1 MSALL
6 NDQTRIELSVLKKY
20 GLRYAILAAWAHALR
35 DQGVAVPANL
45 AKLFEKV
52 RVKIS
57 SGCFS
62 VCDVGC
68 DLGRIEATLFSTA
81 TSAGQE
87 TADSW
92 VDMLGECMSEYANI
106 DEIEKRINVQAVKMH
121 YNRFDFAGACG
132 DCKD

>member
-1 MSALL
+1 MPNLL
-6 NDQTRIELSVLKKY
+6 KDQGKVELSVLKKY
-20 GLRYAILAAWAHALR
+20 ALRYAILAAWAHALR
-35 DQGVAVPANL
+35 DQGIAVPPSL
-45 AKLFEKV
+45 GKPFEKV

-68 DLGRIEATLFSTA
+68 DLARIEAMLFSTA

-106 DEIEKRINVQAVKMH
+106 DEIEKRIKRQAVKMH
-121 YNRFDFAGACG
+121 YNRFDFGGACG
-132 DCKD
+132 DHET

>member
-1 MSALL
+1 MTNLL
-6 NDQTRIELSVLKKY
+6 NDQAKVELSVMKKY
-20 GLRYAILAAWAHALR
+20 GLRYAILAAWAHDLR
-35 DQGVAVPANL
+35 DQGVAVPPSL
-45 AKLFEKV
+45 SKLFEKV

-68 DLGRIEATLFSTA
+68 DLGRIEATLFSAA
-81 TSAGQE
+81 TTAGQE

-106 DEIEKRINVQAVKMH
+106 DEIEKRIDVQAVKTH
-121 YNRFDFAGACG
+121 YNRFVFGGACG
-132 DCKD
+132 DCEA

>member
-1 MSALL
+1 MTTSLK
-6 NDQTRIELSVLKKY
+6 DHVKVELSVLKKY

-35 DQGVAVPANL
+35 DQGIAVPPNL
-45 AKLFEKV
+45 DKPFEKV

-68 DLGRIEATLFSTA
+68 DLGRIEAMLFSTA
-81 TSAGQE
+81 TTAGQE

-106 DEIEKRINVQAVKMH
+106 DEIEKRIKLQAVKMH
-121 YNRFDFAGACG
+121 YNRFDFGGACG
-132 DCKD
+132 DHET

>member
-1 MSALL
+1 MTNLL
-6 NDQTRIELSVLKKY
+6 NDQARVELSVLKKY
-20 GLRYAILAAWAHALR
+20 GLRYAILAAWAHELR
-35 DQGVAVPANL
+35 DRGITDPPSL
-45 AKLFEKV
+45 SKSFEKV

-68 DLGRIEATLFSTA
+68 DLGRIEAILFSAA
-81 TSAGQE
+81 TTTGQE

-106 DEIEKRINVQAVKMH
+106 DEIEKRIDVQAVKLH
-121 YNRFDFAGACG
+121 YNRFDFTGACG
-132 DCKD
+132 ECEG